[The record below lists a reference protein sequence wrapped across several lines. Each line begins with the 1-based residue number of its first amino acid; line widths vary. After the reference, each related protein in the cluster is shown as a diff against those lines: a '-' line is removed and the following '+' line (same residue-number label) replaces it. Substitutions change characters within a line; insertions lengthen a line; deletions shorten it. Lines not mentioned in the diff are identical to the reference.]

1 MKTKTLK
8 GYSEN
13 VKVQQLDKDFN
24 TRDYEVL
31 LNELGCIHIIDWMKR
46 ASVAFHPSKA
56 AKVKVEQYNER
67 FSGKFVSV
75 AFKDRSNGNGDRVS
89 TFMTYEQAREL
100 RDQLNAL
107 DI

>member
-56 AKVKVEQYNER
+56 AKVKVDQYNQR
-67 FSGKFVSV
+67 FSFVSV
-75 AFKDRSNGNGDRVS
+75 AFKDRSNRNNDRVS